1 MNIEKQELRL
11 LKQQSNIFN
20 AKYNSLLKN
29 MDMLEI
35 NNHTLKEIDK
45 SAHNGIVDVLFAI
58 KLLQGIPLIG
68 AIGGIL
74 CWNEF
79 RKMVKFEKLKFER
92 IKKNN

>member
-1 MNIEKQELRL
+1 MK
-11 LKQQSNIFN
+11 N
-20 AKYNSLLKN
+20 AEYNSLLKN

-58 KLLQGIPLIG
+58 KLLQGMPVFG
-68 AIGGIL
+68 AISGIL

-92 IKKNN
+92 IQKEQLADQ